1 MESNIQDASRDN
13 REKQSFSIKFVLY
26 EEGKYLISEGDSF
39 ASEDELAEADEKTGK
54 DIPNPLGIFGH
65 SAVESILYKYFEG
78 MSMEEIIKNE
88 L

>member
-65 SAVESILYKYFEG
+65 SAAILYKYFEG